1 MPNDCEYY
9 GISVEENIMAV
20 FSGKGLVVKFGAD
33 TLTHVRSAS
42 ATESMDT
49 IEITAAADTVKSYIT
64 TTTGFE
70 SSVEM
75 LYDDTTD
82 LFDTELKVGTSGAF
96 IINPE
101 GVAVGAIK
109 LSGTA
114 LITSVE
120 FSVPYDGLVTAS
132 ISLLGTTALTVGVN

>member
-1 MPNDCEYY
+1 
-9 GISVEENIMAV
+9 
-20 FSGKGLVVKFGAD
+20 
-33 TLTHVRSAS
+33 
-42 ATESMDT
+42 
-49 IEITAAADTVKSYIT
+49 
-64 TTTGFE
+64 
-70 SSVEM
+70 M
-75 LYDDTTD
+75 LYDDTAD
-82 LFDTELKVGTSGAF
+82 LFDTELKVGTSGAL

-132 ISLLGTTALTVGVN
+132 ISMLGTTALTVGVN